1 MRAIVQR
8 VDSASVVCDGV
19 FKDKINQGFVVFI
32 GFKVGDDRKNIEK
45 LARKISTLRI
55 FKDNEDKLNLSL
67 KDVDGEVLVISNF
80 TIYAD
85 AISCNRPSLFNSM
98 KQDEAREFYNEF
110 LEKLENF
117 LPGKVKCGIFHS
129 HMDVNVQN
137 DGPLNIILEY

>member
-8 VDSASVVCDGV
+8 VHSASVTCDGV
-19 FKDKINQGFVVFI
+19 FKDEIKTGYVVFV
-32 GFKVGDDRKNIEK
+32 GFKVNDDRNNIDK

-55 FKDNEDKLNLSL
+55 FKDDEDKLNLSL
-67 KDVDGEVLVISNF
+67 NDVGGEVLVISNF

-85 AISCNRPSLFNSM
+85 AKSCNRPSLFNSM

-110 LEKLENF
+110 LQRLESY
-117 LPGKVKCGIFHS
+117 LPNKVKCGIFHS
-129 HMDVNVQN
+129 HMDVDVHN

>member
-8 VDSASVVCDGV
+8 VVKASVVCDGV
-19 FKDKINQGFVVFI
+19 FKDEIKKGYVVFI
-32 GFKVGDDRKNIEK
+32 GFKVGDEKQNIDK

-55 FKDNEDKLNLSL
+55 FKDDEDKLNLSL
-67 KDVDGEVLVISNF
+67 NDVGGEVLVISNF

-85 AISCNRPSLFNSM
+85 AKSCNRPSLFTSM

-110 LEKLENF
+110 LQRLENY

-129 HMDVNVQN
+129 HMDVAVQN

>member
-8 VDSASVVCDGV
+8 VHSASVICDGV
-19 FKDKINQGFVVFI
+19 FKDEIKQGYVVFI
-32 GFKVGDDRKNIEK
+32 GFKVGDNKQNIEK
-45 LARKISTLRI
+45 LARKISNLRI
-55 FKDNEDKLNLSL
+55 FKDDEDKLNLSL
-67 KDVDGEVLVISNF
+67 NDVNGEVLVISNF

-110 LEKLENF
+110 LEKLEGF

-129 HMDVNVQN
+129 HMEVNAHN